1 MTTGFLQP
9 PALAMKS
16 PSLSRRGLRLSAA
29 LAITALTVPCST
41 AAPENQPAKVTLTED
56 DFREGKP
63 HRAQTV
69 ELPAK
74 GKLVVTLGSNP
85 TTGFSW
91 GAKPVVKGE
100 SVLKQTGHK
109 SIGPA
114 KAIPGAGGSQQWT
127 FEATGSGTT
136 TLVFG
141 YSRPWAGGE
150 KDTWT
155 LTLTV
160 KAK

>member
-1 MTTGFLQP
+1 
-9 PALAMKS
+9 MKT
-16 PSLSRRGLRLSAA
+16 PSLFRRGLCFAFA
-29 LAITALTVPCST
+29 LAIAALPVPRAT

-56 DFREGKP
+56 DFRQGKP

-91 GAKPVVKGE
+91 GEKPVVKGE
-100 SVLKQTGHK
+100 AVVKQTGHK

-127 FEATGSGTT
+127 FEATGSGTA
-136 TLVFG
+136 TLLFG